1 VKRIWLL
8 MIEGIPLGGETE
20 IAEVSAAQ
28 KKCTMQRVLIAALR
42 HRYLSGLTRT
52 DQSIAE
58 SVSPITG
65 NPERKGTKLR
75 KNYTYT

>member
-1 VKRIWLL
+1 
-8 MIEGIPLGGETE
+8 MTEGIPLGVETE
-20 IAEVSAAQ
+20 IAKVSAVQ
-28 KKCTMQRVLIAALR
+28 RKCTMQLVLIVVLK
-42 HRYLSGLTRT
+42 HRYRSSLILT

-75 KNYTYT
+75 ENHT